1 MFGQVDNS
9 IWQMM
14 YGGQVS
20 STVPAN
26 ALTDWSSDAFVTGD
40 GDFLVYE

>member
-14 YGGQVS
+14 YGGQV

-40 GDFLVYE
+40 GDFLIYE